1 MYESIVVPVDLSHAD
16 RLAKALDTAADLAK
30 HYDARVIYVGVT
42 TTAPGDVAHSPGEF
56 EKALDAFAD
65 RQAGEHGIRTEARAL
80 TTADPTIELDK
91 TLIEAIEELKADL
104 VVIGS
109 HHPGVWQNLIS
120 HHGAY
125 LAEHADVSLFIVR

>member
-1 MYESIVVPVDLSHAD
+1 MYKSIVVPVDLSHAE
-16 RLAKALDTAADLAK
+16 RLTKALDTAADLAK

-42 TTAPGDVAHSPGEF
+42 ATAPGDVAHTPAEYAR
-56 EKALDAFAD
+56 ALQAFAD
-65 RQAGEHGIRTEARAL
+65 RQAGELGVRTEAKAL
-80 TTADPTIELDK
+80 TTPDPSIELDK
-91 TLIEAIEELKADL
+91 TLIRAIGELGADL

-109 HHPGVWQNLIS
+109 HHPGVWQNMIS